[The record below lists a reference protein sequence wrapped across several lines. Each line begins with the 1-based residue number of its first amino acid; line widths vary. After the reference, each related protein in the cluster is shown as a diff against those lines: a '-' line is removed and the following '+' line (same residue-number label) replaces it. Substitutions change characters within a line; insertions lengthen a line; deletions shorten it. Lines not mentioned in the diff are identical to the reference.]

1 VSTIER
7 LFETWYAQLVR
18 SVRRR
23 LGDRDEAEDVAQ
35 EAFVRLLDN
44 AAPPRDA
51 PAWLFG
57 VTRNIAAD
65 RIRSA
70 ARRGRL
76 ARADARRAAPTVADP
91 DPDASIVRDEQLTV
105 VRAVLARLP
114 SRDRQI
120 LLLHYDGLRYSEIAA
135 HVGVAPSSVGS
146 LLSRAHRR
154 FLDAC
159 DKPDTELRLSDERT
173 SIRAWQ
179 SVDARSR

>member
-23 LGDRDEAEDVAQ
+23 LGDGDEAEDVAQ

-44 AAPPRDA
+44 SAPPRDA

-76 ARADARRAAPTVADP
+76 AQVDARRTAPTVAQP
-91 DPDASIVRDEQLTV
+91 DPEASVVRDEQLSA
-105 VRAVLARLP
+105 VRAVLAQLP

-135 HVGVAPSSVGS
+135 HVGVAPSSIGS

-154 FLDAC
+154 FLAAY
-159 DKPDTELRLSDERT
+159 DKSNTELRPPDERT

-179 SVDARSR
+179 SRDARSR